1 MATDKTNRTN
11 NMHKHKKRKLNPLL
25 FWIPLYIAAIALVSV
40 FWNMPMFPRRWSY
53 ILMAILVGIL
63 GITYGLSHH
72 KKIPQIPVRIFE
84 VFMAL
89 IMVVVTVMMPVYKA
103 RVSNVI
109 TDQPEEQTY
118 IYMNLYVM
126 ADDYKEAHPDIFAN
140 SPSYPEKSDELAD
153 LQQYLDSTFITELTV
168 EQENQRNALTEV
180 KNVLNKQDLNVV
192 DKESVLDSVAALYN
206 NEGQVLIMN
215 QSYTGM
221 LDDVAEYE
229 NFEKDTRILYT
240 VKLTDET
247 AKIATSNTSL
257 TTEPFSIFIGGN
269 DQEGDLS
276 LIGRTDVNI
285 VVTVN
290 PQTHQIAIGSFPR
303 DSYIPN
309 PALGYSGD
317 KLTHLGMQG
326 LQNTLDGLSDLLSI
340 NIENYILINFS
351 TYQKI
356 IDAIGGVD
364 VENPYAFGF
373 WDNPNIWFEQGTIH
387 LDGYNAL
394 LYVRERK
401 TLPDG
406 DFGRT
411 MHQQIVLKAIIN
423 KLISPSIITKFD
435 SLLTAIKG
443 TFLTNLSDDA
453 IYGLC
458 QKQLDEN
465 ISWNIVNY
473 RVEGSMGESICAS
486 SGSTALS
493 VVYPYQTQIQFM
505 STVMNQVIN
514 GEIVTQQEM
523 VDGSGMV
530 ISGIAGTDS
539 STSYETEPVVTP
551 TPVPEV
557 ITPVEPVTPPVEN
570 TDPIPE
576 TPAEDPGTEQPPAET
591 IPTVPEEQLPST
603 DGSTMTDTSVPAQ

>member
-1 MATDKTNRTN
+1 MATNRAN
-11 NMHKHKKRKLNPLL
+11 QSNDMHKHKKRKLNPLL

-63 GITYGLSHH
+63 GVTYGLSHH

-89 IMVVVTVMMPVYKA
+89 IMVVVTVLMPVYKA
-103 RVSNVI
+103 KVSNVI
-109 TDQPEEQTY
+109 TEQPEEQTY

-126 ADDYKEAHPDIFAN
+126 ADDYKAEHQDIFA
-140 SPSYPEKSDELAD
+140 STPSYPEKSDELED
-153 LQQYLDSTFITELTV
+153 LKQYLDATFITELTV

-180 KNVLNKQDLNVV
+180 KNVLDKQDLNVV

-221 LDDVAEYE
+221 LDDVPEYE
-229 NFEKDTRILYT
+229 NFAKDTRILYT

-247 AKIATSNTSL
+247 AKIAVSDTSL

-303 DSYIPN
+303 DSFIPN

-326 LQNTLDGLSDLLSI
+326 LQNTLNGLSDLLSV

-351 TYQKI
+351 TYQRI

-364 VENPYAFGF
+364 VDNPYAFGF

-473 RVEGSMGESICAS
+473 RVEGSMGESLCAS
-486 SGSTALS
+486 SGSTPLS
-493 VVYPYQTQIQFM
+493 VVYPYQSQVQFI

-523 VDGSGMV
+523 VAGSGMV
-530 ISGIAGTDS
+530 IGGVAGTDYD
-539 STSYETEPVVTP
+539 TSYETEPVVNP

-557 ITPVEPVTPPVEN
+557 NTPVEPVTPPV
-570 TDPIPE
+570 T
-576 TPAEDPGTEQPPAET
+576 QPPAEEVPVET
-591 IPTVPEEQLPST
+591 PPIEQPPVEPTPEVPSEPQQPV
-603 DGSTMTDTSVPAQ
+603 DGTTTDTSVPAQ

>member
-1 MATDKTNRTN
+1 MATTRTNKDN

-53 ILMAILVGIL
+53 ILMAVLVGIL

-89 IMVVVTVMMPVYKA
+89 IMVVVTVLMPVYKA
-103 RVSNVI
+103 KVSNVI
-109 TDQPEEQTY
+109 TEQPEEQTY

-126 ADDYKEAHPDIFAN
+126 ADDYKAEHQDIFA
-140 SPSYPEKSDELAD
+140 STPSYPEKSDELED
-153 LQQYLDSTFITELTV
+153 LKQYLDATFITELTV

-180 KNVLNKQDLNVV
+180 KNVLDKQDLNVV

-221 LDDVAEYE
+221 LDDVPEYE
-229 NFEKDTRILYT
+229 NFAKDTRILYT

-247 AKIATSNTSL
+247 AKIAVSDTSL

-303 DSYIPN
+303 DSFIPN

-326 LQNTLDGLSDLLSI
+326 LQNTLNGLSDLLSV

-351 TYQKI
+351 TYQRI

-364 VENPYAFGF
+364 VDNPYAFGF
-373 WDNPNIWFEQGTIH
+373 WDNPDIWFEQGTIH

-473 RVEGSMGESICAS
+473 RVEGSMGESLCAS
-486 SGSTALS
+486 SGSTPLS
-493 VVYPYQTQIQFM
+493 VVYPYQSQVQFI

-523 VDGSGMV
+523 VAGSGMV
-530 ISGIAGTDS
+530 IGGVAGTDYD
-539 STSYETEPVVTP
+539 TSYETEPVVNP
-551 TPVPEV
+551 TSVPEV
-557 ITPVEPVTPPVEN
+557 NTPVEPVTPPV
-570 TDPIPE
+570 T
-576 TPAEDPGTEQPPAET
+576 QPPAEEVPVET
-591 IPTVPEEQLPST
+591 PPIEQPPVEPTPEVPSEPQQPV
-603 DGSTMTDTSVPAQ
+603 DGTTTDTSVPAQ

>member
-1 MATDKTNRTN
+1 METDKTNRTN
-11 NMHKHKKRKLNPLL
+11 NMHKHRKRKLNPLL

-40 FWNMPMFPRRWSY
+40 FWNMPMFPRKWSY
-53 ILMAILVGIL
+53 ILMAVLVGIL

-89 IMVVVTVMMPVYKA
+89 IMVVVTVLMPVYKA
-103 RVSNVI
+103 KVSNVI
-109 TDQPEEQTY
+109 TEQPEEQTY

-126 ADDYKEAHPDIFAN
+126 ADDYKAEHQDIFA
-140 SPSYPEKSDELAD
+140 SAPSYPEKNDELED
-153 LQQYLDSTFITELTV
+153 LKQYIDATFITELTV

-180 KNVLNKQDLNVV
+180 KNVLDKQDLNVV
-192 DKESVLDSVAALYN
+192 DKESVLESVAALYN

-221 LDDVAEYE
+221 LDDVPEYE
-229 NFEKDTRILYT
+229 NFAKDTRILYT

-247 AKIATSNTSL
+247 AKIAVSDTSL

-303 DSYIPN
+303 DSFIPN

-326 LQNTLDGLSDLLSI
+326 LQNTLNGLSDLLSV

-351 TYQKI
+351 TYQRI

-364 VENPYAFGF
+364 VDNPYAFGF
-373 WDNPNIWFEQGTIH
+373 WDNPDIWFEQGTIH

-473 RVEGSMGESICAS
+473 RVEGSMGESLCAS
-486 SGSTALS
+486 SGSTPLS
-493 VVYPYQTQIQFM
+493 VVYPYQSQVQFI

-523 VDGSGMV
+523 VAGSGMV
-530 ISGIAGTDS
+530 IGGVAGTDYD
-539 STSYETEPVVTP
+539 TSYETEPVVNP

-557 ITPVEPVTPPVEN
+557 NTPVEPVTPPV
-570 TDPIPE
+570 T
-576 TPAEDPGTEQPPAET
+576 QPPAEEVPVET
-591 IPTVPEEQLPST
+591 PPIEQPPVEPTPEVPSEPQQPV
-603 DGSTMTDTSVPAQ
+603 DGTTTDTSVPAQ

>member
-1 MATDKTNRTN
+1 MATTRSNKDN

-53 ILMAILVGIL
+53 ILMAVLVGIL

-89 IMVVVTVMMPVYKA
+89 IMVVVTVLMPVYKA
-103 RVSNVI
+103 KVSNVI
-109 TDQPEEQTY
+109 TEQPEEQTY

-126 ADDYKEAHPDIFAN
+126 ADDYKAEHQDIFA
-140 SPSYPEKSDELAD
+140 STPSYPEKSDELED
-153 LQQYLDSTFITELTV
+153 LKQYIDATFITELTV

-180 KNVLNKQDLNVV
+180 KNVLDKQDLNVV

-221 LDDVAEYE
+221 LDDVPEYE
-229 NFEKDTRILYT
+229 NFAKDTRILYT

-247 AKIATSNTSL
+247 AKIAVSDTSL

-303 DSYIPN
+303 DSFIPN

-326 LQNTLDGLSDLLSI
+326 LQNTLNGLSDLLSV

-351 TYQKI
+351 TYQRI

-364 VENPYAFGF
+364 VDNPYAFGF
-373 WDNPNIWFEQGTIH
+373 WDNPDIWFEQGTIH

-473 RVEGSMGESICAS
+473 RVEGSMGESLCAS
-486 SGSTALS
+486 SGSTPLS
-493 VVYPYQTQIQFM
+493 VVYPYQSQVQFI

-523 VDGSGMV
+523 VAGSGMV
-530 ISGIAGTDS
+530 IGGVAGTDYD
-539 STSYETEPVVTP
+539 TSYETEPVVNP

-557 ITPVEPVTPPVEN
+557 NTPVEPVTPPV
-570 TDPIPE
+570 T
-576 TPAEDPGTEQPPAET
+576 QPPAEEVPVET
-591 IPTVPEEQLPST
+591 PPIEQPPVEPTPEVPSEPQQPV
-603 DGSTMTDTSVPAQ
+603 DGTTTDTSVPAQ

>member
-1 MATDKTNRTN
+1 MATNRAN
-11 NMHKHKKRKLNPLL
+11 QSNDMHKHKKRKLNPLL

-63 GITYGLSHH
+63 GVTYGLSHH

-89 IMVVVTVMMPVYKA
+89 IMVVVTVLMPVYKA
-103 RVSNVI
+103 KVSNVI
-109 TDQPEEQTY
+109 TEQPEEQTY

-126 ADDYKEAHPDIFAN
+126 ADDYKAEHQDIFA
-140 SPSYPEKSDELAD
+140 STPSYPEKSDELED
-153 LQQYLDSTFITELTV
+153 LKQYLDATFITELTV

-180 KNVLNKQDLNVV
+180 KNVLDKQDLNVV

-221 LDDVAEYE
+221 LDDVPEYE
-229 NFEKDTRILYT
+229 NFAKDTRILYT

-247 AKIATSNTSL
+247 AKIAVSDTSL

-303 DSYIPN
+303 DSFIPN

-326 LQNTLDGLSDLLSI
+326 LQNTLNGLSDLLSV

-351 TYQKI
+351 TYQRI

-364 VENPYAFGF
+364 VDNPYAFGF
-373 WDNPNIWFEQGTIH
+373 WDNPDIWFEQGTIH

-473 RVEGSMGESICAS
+473 RVEGSMGESLCAS
-486 SGSTALS
+486 SGSTPLS
-493 VVYPYQTQIQFM
+493 VVYPYQSQVQFI

-523 VDGSGMV
+523 VAGSGMV
-530 ISGIAGTDS
+530 IGGVAGTDYD
-539 STSYETEPVVTP
+539 TSYETEPVVNP

-557 ITPVEPVTPPVEN
+557 NTPVEPVTPPV
-570 TDPIPE
+570 T
-576 TPAEDPGTEQPPAET
+576 QPPAEEVPVET
-591 IPTVPEEQLPST
+591 PPIEQPPVEPTPEVPSEPQQPV
-603 DGSTMTDTSVPAQ
+603 DGTTTDTSVPAQ